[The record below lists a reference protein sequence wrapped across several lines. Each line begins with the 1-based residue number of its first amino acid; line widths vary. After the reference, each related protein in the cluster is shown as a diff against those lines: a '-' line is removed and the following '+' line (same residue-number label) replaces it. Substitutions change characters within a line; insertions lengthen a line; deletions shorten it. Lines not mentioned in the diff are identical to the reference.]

1 MPFAPGPDPE
11 RVFDKPG
18 VAWSRA
24 ERAMVMTWLNVPPQL
39 PRLVRIAGLNL
50 GYGSTPQDAEE
61 AWQTFCVRDLGK
73 TIDYYD
79 PARGKRFLSYLSMRL
94 AQVCWEQGALIR
106 KRGAVFTP
114 LDDDQGRRDAASSGP
129 PAVGASPEVAL
140 VREESYA
147 RLRAEVSALPAI
159 YRVVVELCY
168 FEDQSISE
176 IMQALDLR
184 ESAVK
189 VRLFR
194 ARQLL
199 RDSLERGKGQ
209 R

>member
-1 MPFAPGPDPE
+1 MPFAPGPDLE

-18 VAWSRA
+18 VAWSPA

-39 PRLVRIAGLNL
+39 PRLVRIAVLNL
-50 GYGSTPQDAEE
+50 GPGSTAEDAEE
-61 AWQTFCVRDLGK
+61 AWQTFCVHDLGK

-79 PARGKRFLSYLSMRL
+79 PARGKRFLSYLCMRL
-94 AQVCWEQGALIR
+94 EQVCWEKGDLIR
-106 KRGAVFTP
+106 RRGAVFRP
-114 LDDDQGRRDAASSGP
+114 LDDDQGRPDAASSGP
-129 PAVGASPEVAL
+129 PADGASPEVAL
-140 VREESYA
+140 VLMESSD
-147 RLRAEVSALPAI
+147 RLRAEVKALPAI
-159 YRVVVELCY
+159 YRVVVVLRY
-168 FEDQSISE
+168 FEDQSVSE
-176 IMQALDLR
+176 IMQALGLE

-199 RDSLERGKGQ
+199 RHSLERGMGQ